1 MRQKLGAEFDAELYI
16 VDQGQNAE
24 STNDFFYFEFKGIV
38 TNAAIS
44 LGVGQ
49 LTVSNFNFVTTGPI
63 SPKLGIGVITN
74 YVLKEDTD
82 KILLEHLAAVSWNLK
97 LTKPAGGL
105 GQWQISRYPP

>member
-82 KILLEHLAAVSWNLK
+82 KILLEQPGGGK
-97 LTKPAGGL
+97 LELETD
-105 GQWQISRYPP
+105 